1 MTNSII
7 LKIKTKNITRFLT
20 NLYKLNIEVL
30 NVNIVNHKEL
40 IIEVCEC
47 DYD

>member
-30 NVNIVNHKEL
+30 NVNIVKFIANNQDL
-40 IIEVCEC
+40 
-47 DYD
+47 

>member
-20 NLYKLNIEVL
+20 NLYKLRGEDNISSGIWEKTWQKDF
-30 NVNIVNHKEL
+30 I
-40 IIEVCEC
+40 
-47 DYD
+47 